1 MTSELINIIIRKN
14 ILGVGKKG
22 IVVLFPS
29 TFSELAGLIFQG
41 GLRVTEKLKS
51 PRSPRPARWVS
62 ASALGNMLH
71 LSAKSLQLRHS
82 VDTLMIHIDTSSIH
96 IDTKPWFALGF
107 ALCVEHSMGFDK
119 CAMSC
124 GH

>member
-29 TFSELAGLIFQG
+29 IFSELAGLIFQG

-51 PRSPRPARWVS
+51 PRSPRPHAGFPLPLWV
-62 ASALGNMLH
+62 
-71 LSAKSLQLRHS
+71 
-82 VDTLMIHIDTSSIH
+82 TCCI
-96 IDTKPWFALGF
+96 
-107 ALCVEHSMGFDK
+107 
-119 CAMSC
+119 
-124 GH
+124 